1 MIEKKEVIQS
11 GLAKR
16 RWSDDV
22 ANNTLVHATSIKCDK
37 EFILRLLLNCRAK
50 KNHKLLMMLDSVLG
64 GHTSEILR
72 LVTGLSVN
80 FTPKVYVLADTDERS
95 EHKVREVEE
104 DLNRKFDGKSKVS
117 LL

>member
-1 MIEKKEVIQS
+1 
-11 GLAKR
+11 
-16 RWSDDV
+16 
-22 ANNTLVHATSIKCDK
+22 
-37 EFILRLLLNCRAK
+37 
-50 KNHKLLMMLDSVLG
+50 MMLDSVLG